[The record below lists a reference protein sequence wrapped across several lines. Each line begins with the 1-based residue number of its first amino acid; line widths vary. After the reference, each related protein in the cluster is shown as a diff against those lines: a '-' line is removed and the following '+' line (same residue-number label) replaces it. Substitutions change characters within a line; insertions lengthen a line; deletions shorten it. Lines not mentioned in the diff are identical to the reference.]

1 MVRKRKRK
9 RKFGRIRQLF
19 GGLVKGLSIFD
30 SRTIAGL
37 CRRGTNGKVL
47 ARSPN

>member
-1 MVRKRKRK
+1 MVRKRK

-19 GGLVKGLSIFD
+19 GGLVKGLGIFD
-30 SRTIAGL
+30 SRTTAGL
-37 CRRGTNGKVL
+37 CRRGTNGIVL